1 MARCLPSGEVEDEL
15 ASPGIAMRQTFEATK
30 IFHLS
35 LDEPLPSLE
44 VESRYREVLLILMTG
59 GQIVGE
65 IYLPALDVVPAELV
79 REVVATQVGEELW
92 QRRLAESAV
101 RAATGSLPGASG
113 GAPSASVVVCT
124 RNRPDALRSCLDS
137 LLALETAPTE
147 IIVVDNCPDDD
158 RTRDLCRRL
167 PVRYVRENAPGT
179 ARARN
184 RGVVEATGELIAFT

>member
-1 MARCLPSGEVEDEL
+1 MARCLPSGDVEDEL

-59 GQIVGE
+59 GQIVG
-65 IYLPALDVVPAELV
+65 
-79 REVVATQVGEELW
+79 
-92 QRRLAESAV
+92 
-101 RAATGSLPGASG
+101 
-113 GAPSASVVVCT
+113 
-124 RNRPDALRSCLDS
+124 
-137 LLALETAPTE
+137 
-147 IIVVDNCPDDD
+147 DNCRDDD
-158 RTRDLCRRL
+158 RPRDLCRRL

-184 RGVVEATGELIAFT
+184 RGVVEATGELIAFTDDDCIVDSRWLNGLGTTFADPLVMAATGYIGPLELETRAQYLFEAHGGFEKRFRDMVL